1 MTSFNR
7 RDFLRG
13 GAAAVALATGI
24 SRLQANPLGLP
35 IGLQLYTVR
44 VQLAKDFKG
53 TLAQVAAV
61 GYQEVE
67 ITPFYHQKPAELK
80 QTIEAAGLK
89 APSGHCGAE
98 QLTGDVGAVIASF
111 REAGLQYMV
120 CSFPASR
127 PGKAQP
133 TFAVGGTPHEPS
145 FDTDDYKWL
154 ANLFN
159 QTGAKCQQ
167 AGIQFAYH
175 AHNLDFKVFD
185 DQPALDQL
193 MHDTD
198 PKAVQLEL
206 DCYWAARAGKDPV
219 DYMKRYAGRIPLLH
233 IKDMEPGLKP
243 TTNVIEGGDH
253 DFIEVGRG
261 TIDWKRIFAAAP
273 QAGVKHYF
281 VEQDTCDGPPI
292 ESARISY
299 EYLKN
304 LQV

>member
-206 DCYWAARAGKDPV
+206 DCYWAARA
-219 DYMKRYAGRIPLLH
+219 ARIP
-233 IKDMEPGLKP
+233 
-243 TTNVIEGGDH
+243 
-253 DFIEVGRG
+253 
-261 TIDWKRIFAAAP
+261 
-273 QAGVKHYF
+273 
-281 VEQDTCDGPPI
+281 
-292 ESARISY
+292 
-299 EYLKN
+299 
-304 LQV
+304 